1 MCSKL
6 HFVEE
11 TIAVTEAKK
20 LGKAGG
26 TLPSTYYNKLELLRP
41 HTPGQFQ
48 PSSPTCGPTNKNQE
62 QNINVNGKFKT

>member
-11 TIAVTEAKK
+11 TIAVAEARK
-20 LGKAGG
+20 LGTAGG
-26 TLPSTYYNKLELLRP
+26 TLPSTQYNELELLHT

-48 PSSPTCGPTNKNQE
+48 PSSPTCGPTNKHQE